1 MEQTALGP
9 VPAPDHAD
17 PSERQIDLQEKAL
30 VSDWNKRIEGALK
43 RVETE
48 FKSFEKNRKLIKGR
62 KSANEETRIRA
73 NLHYANMASTIPQVY
88 AKDPEFTVQPTL
100 GVGPDNQE
108 ATRKFALTSEIVLQE
123 CLVKDA
129 KLKKQAKKALR
140 STYTT
145 SIGWLKCSW
154 QEDRKKDPLIDN
166 QIKDTQDN
174 IDRLQMLQR
183 NLDEPGAGSSHDL
196 NIAQLKQTLAG
207 LETQSEVTV
216 ARGLAL
222 DFVMSEDI
230 LIIDDSVRAVTD
242 YPRASAIAHRVW
254 MTHDQYKIRFGY
266 KPKKAKAFA
275 ETNGIISSDSVGDK
289 ASLVCVWE
297 IWSQD
302 DNRIYYVCI
311 GEEGF
316 CQEPKSPEWTGKRWY
331 PFFLFAFNEIDGSF
345 YPLSDIELTEAL
357 VDEYNQNRE
366 DFVRD
371 RKACLPINV
380 IREGGS
386 LTDGDLLKLKN
397 REGSDII
404 TVKGM
409 PGTKLTDEIFVGSLG
424 SINAQNYDT
433 TPSRQDME
441 QLLGGGDATRGSVMN
456 AKTATEA
463 EILSQGLRGRSAERQ
478 DIIEDMLNELGP
490 YALEICLR
498 KMTEEEVMLIAGPD
512 AVWPSMTIDQIF
524 NLITVEVRGGSTGKP
539 DRLQEQDR
547 WTKLLPVI
555 KEAMQQVAD
564 LRERGQDAMA
574 NVVIELTRETLRR
587 FDERIDIEQFL
598 PPPKAGEDDPAT
610 LKQQLI
616 TMQQQLKMA
625 MDAEKEAT
633 DKLDKGYVEAAT
645 QIATSQQPLAAS
657 LVFQSVM
664 DRITGKEP
672 AETQL
677 DGQPQDLPAAP
688 ALPSGQLPPEA
699 PMVSPEPSQLQ

>member
-1 MEQTALGP
+1 
-9 VPAPDHAD
+9 
-17 PSERQIDLQEKAL
+17 
-30 VSDWNKRIEGALK
+30 
-43 RVETE
+43 
-48 FKSFEKNRKLIKGR
+48 
-62 KSANEETRIRA
+62 
-73 NLHYANMASTIPQVY
+73 
-88 AKDPEFTVQPTL
+88 
-100 GVGPDNQE
+100 
-108 ATRKFALTSEIVLQE
+108 
-123 CLVKDA
+123 
-129 KLKKQAKKALR
+129 
-140 STYTT
+140 
-145 SIGWLKCSW
+145 
-154 QEDRKKDPLIDN
+154 
-166 QIKDTQDN
+166 
-174 IDRLQMLQR
+174 
-183 NLDEPGAGSSHDL
+183 
-196 NIAQLKQTLAG
+196 
-207 LETQSEVTV
+207 
-216 ARGLAL
+216 
-222 DFVMSEDI
+222 
-230 LIIDDSVRAVTD
+230 
-242 YPRASAIAHRVW
+242 
-254 MTHDQYKIRFGY
+254 
-266 KPKKAKAFA
+266 
-275 ETNGIISSDSVGDK
+275 
-289 ASLVCVWE
+289 
-297 IWSQD
+297 
-302 DNRIYYVCI
+302 
-311 GEEGF
+311 
-316 CQEPKSPEWTGKRWY
+316 
-331 PFFLFAFNEIDGSF
+331 
-345 YPLSDIELTEAL
+345 
-357 VDEYNQNRE
+357 
-366 DFVRD
+366 
-371 RKACLPINV
+371 
-380 IREGGS
+380 
-386 LTDGDLLKLKN
+386 
-397 REGSDII
+397 
-404 TVKGM
+404 
-409 PGTKLTDEIFVGSLG
+409 
-424 SINAQNYDT
+424 
-433 TPSRQDME
+433 
-441 QLLGGGDATRGSVMN
+441 MN